1 MDGCTDG
8 TIGSCGVCVVVGF
21 CCNIP
26 HVIILKNRRQVFLI
40 YKAIFFNICNSF
52 LQI

>member
-1 MDGCTDG
+1 MGVRMVPLG
-8 TIGSCGVCVVVGF
+8 LVVCVVVGF